1 MLSVCMPTYNGEKFI
16 GRQLASILK
25 QLGENDEVVISD
37 DSSTDKTVEIVK
49 SFNDR
54 RIRLLEGN
62 KFHSPIY
69 NLENALKNAH
79 GDFIFLS
86 DQDDEWT
93 EEKVKICLE
102 NLKNF
107 DLVVHDANVVDA
119 DGNEIADSFYRINH
133 TKSGKIYNLLKNGYV
148 GCCMCFSRKL
158 LNLLLPFPKNLPM
171 HDIYIGN
178 YAAFNGFKVK
188 FISDKLIH
196 YRRHGNNA
204 SITGEKSHRKLSDRI
219 ADRILVLKAV
229 RNGNGGAR

>member
-16 GRQLASILK
+16 RRQLSSILR
-25 QLGENDEVVISD
+25 QLGKNDEIVISD
-37 DSSTDKTVEIVK
+37 DSSTDKTVEIIK
-49 SFNDR
+49 SLNDE

-86 DQDDEWT
+86 DQDDEWVDD
-93 EEKVKICLE
+93 KVHVCME

-107 DLVVHDANVVDA
+107 DLIIHNANVVDA
-119 DGNEIADSFYRINH
+119 DGKEIAESFFKINH
-133 TKSGKIYNLLKNGYV
+133 TKGGRIYNLFKNGYL
-148 GCCMCFSRKL
+148 GCCMCFSR
-158 LNLLLPFPKNLPM
+158 NLLDSFLPFPKNLPM

-188 FISDKLIH
+188 FISEKLIH
-196 YRRHGNNA
+196 YRRHGHNA
-204 SITGEKSHRKLSDRI
+204 SITGEKSHRKLSARI
-219 ADRILVLKAV
+219 ADRILILKSI
-229 RNGNGGAR
+229 RKRHS

>member
-16 GRQLASILK
+16 GRQLASILN

-37 DSSTDKTVEIVK
+37 DSSTDRTVEIIK
-49 SFNDR
+49 SFNDK

-69 NLENALKNAH
+69 NLENALKNAR

-107 DLVVHDANVVDA
+107 DLVIHDADVVDA
-119 DGNEIADSFYRINH
+119 EGKEIAESFFKINH

-148 GCCMCFSRKL
+148 GCCMCFSKKL
-158 LNLLLPFPKNLPM
+158 LNSLLPFPKNLPM

-188 FISDKLIH
+188 FISDRLIH

-219 ADRILVLKAV
+219 ADRIRIWKSI
-229 RNGNGGAR
+229 RKRCP

>member
-1 MLSVCMPTYNGEKFI
+1 MFSVCMPTYNGEKFI
-16 GRQLASILK
+16 GRQLSSILN

-37 DSSTDKTVEIVK
+37 DSSTDRTVEIIK
-49 SFNDR
+49 SFNDK

-69 NLENALKNAH
+69 NLENALKNAR

-107 DLVVHDANVVDA
+107 DLVIHDADVVDA
-119 DGNEIADSFYRINH
+119 GGNEIAESFFQLNH
-133 TKSGKIYNLLKNGYV
+133 TKKGKIYNLIKNGYL

-158 LNLLLPFPKNLPM
+158 LNPLLPFPKNLPM

-204 SITGEKSHRKLSDRI
+204 SITSEKSHRKLSDRI
-219 ADRILVLKAV
+219 ADRIRILQSIRK
-229 RNGNGGAR
+229 RCP

>member
-54 RIRLLEGN
+54 RIRLLDEN

-158 LNLLLPFPKNLPM
+158 LNSLLPFPKNLPM

-204 SITGEKSHRKLSDRI
+204 SITGEKSHRKLSARI
-219 ADRILVLKAV
+219 ADRILVLKSI
-229 RNGNGGAR
+229 RNKIE

>member
-16 GRQLASILK
+16 GKQLSSILK

-37 DSSTDKTVEIVK
+37 DSSTDKTVEIIK
-49 SFNDR
+49 SFNDE

-86 DQDDEWT
+86 DQDDEWV
-93 EEKVKICLE
+93 EDKVQICME

-107 DLVVHDANVVDA
+107 DLIIHDANVVDA
-119 DGNEIADSFYRINH
+119 DGKEIAESFFKINH
-133 TKSGKIYNLLKNGYV
+133 TKGGRIYNLFKNGYL

-158 LNLLLPFPKNLPM
+158 LDSFLPFPKNLPM

-196 YRRHGNNA
+196 YRRHGDNA
-204 SITGEKSHRKLSDRI
+204 SITSEKSHRKLSARI
-219 ADRILVLKAV
+219 ADRILILKSI
-229 RNGNGGAR
+229 RKRRS